1 LFAVNIFIAQNRL
14 DVNEKAAFSVPML
27 IGLRRMEIFS
37 QIFVNCAQNKKEYYD
52 YYYILHNFAK

>member
-1 LFAVNIFIAQNRL
+1 L